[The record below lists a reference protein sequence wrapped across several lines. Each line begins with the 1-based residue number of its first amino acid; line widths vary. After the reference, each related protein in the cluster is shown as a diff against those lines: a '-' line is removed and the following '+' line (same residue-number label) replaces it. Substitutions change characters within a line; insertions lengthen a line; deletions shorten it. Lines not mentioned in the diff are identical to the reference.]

1 MARTYSPN
9 YRQTINAVSAPE
21 SRLLLLQIDHPA
33 LGAPIRVVNDTQD
46 VTSNGSLYQAL
57 AFNCSVP
64 DDQQGQLP
72 QAHLEVDNVG
82 RDLTQWLEVSQG
94 GLGATATLS
103 EILRSVPDL
112 VEWGITMDMTGM
124 SVTPLKVTA
133 TLSFLDTLNQQA
145 VAVQYRP
152 DTAPGLF

>member
-1 MARTYSPN
+1 MARNYSPK
-9 YRQTINAVSAPE
+9 YRETINAVSAPE
-21 SRLLLLQIDHPA
+21 SRLLLLQIDHPD

-46 VTSNGSLYQAL
+46 VTCQGNLYQAL

-72 QAHLEVDNVG
+72 QAQLEVDNVG

-94 GLGATATLS
+94 GLGATATLM
-103 EILRSVPDL
+103 EILRSNADII
-112 VEWGITMDMTGM
+112 EWQITMDMTGI
-124 SVTPLKVTA
+124 SITPQKVTA